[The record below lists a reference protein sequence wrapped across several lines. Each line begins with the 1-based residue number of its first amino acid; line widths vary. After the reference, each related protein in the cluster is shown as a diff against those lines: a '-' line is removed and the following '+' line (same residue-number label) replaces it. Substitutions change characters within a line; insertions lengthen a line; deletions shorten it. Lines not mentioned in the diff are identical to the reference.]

1 MKYLKFCFIA
11 FIISCNSSSKKAPHM
26 QGTYLLSSQTVDNGD
41 TKANYTQIKQLKIY
55 TDKYVMYA
63 QVDAG
68 DSSSLFG
75 VGSYSSDTS
84 GVTENI
90 IYNSNDSTFDSTKK
104 SYKLAITK
112 TVSGGYNQVIPNIQ
126 INGTPSSLTEVYQ
139 RVGNAKKT
147 PLDGVWK
154 QTKSYDIKGGDTTW
168 YHRTEYKAFNDG
180 YFMFGLT
187 DKDSS
192 GKITTGI
199 GFGTF
204 SMVGENQM
212 KETDLN
218 SSYAIIA
225 GQSFLIDI
233 KLDGDD
239 NYEQT
244 VTNANSTKTV
254 EFYQRLKIEE

>member
-1 MKYLKFCFIA
+1 MKNLKFCFIA
-11 FIISCNSSSKKAPHM
+11 LIISCNSSSNKTPHM
-26 QGTYLLSSQTVDNGD
+26 QGTYMMTSQTVNNGK
-41 TKANYTQIKQLKIY
+41 TKTNYSQIKQLKIY
-55 TDKYVMYA
+55 TDKYVMYT

-75 VGSYSSDTS
+75 VGSYTSDTG

-90 IYNSNDSTFDSTKK
+90 IYTSSNSTFDSTGK
-104 SYKLAITK
+104 SYKLLITK
-112 TVSGGYNQVIPNIQ
+112 TVSGGYNQVIPGIV
-126 INGTPSSLTEVYQ
+126 IDSIKSKLTEVYE
-139 RVGNAKKT
+139 RVGNSQKT

-154 QTKSYDIKGGDTTW
+154 QTKSYNLKGADTTW
-168 YHRTEYKAFNDG
+168 YKRTEYKAFNDG

-187 DKDSS
+187 DKDST
-192 GKITTGI
+192 GKITTGV

-204 SMVGENQM
+204 SMQGENQM

-225 GQSFLIDI
+225 GQSFIIDI
-233 KLDGDD
+233 KLDGND

-244 VTNANSTKTV
+244 VTNSDSTKTV
-254 EFYQRLKIEE
+254 EFYERLKLPE